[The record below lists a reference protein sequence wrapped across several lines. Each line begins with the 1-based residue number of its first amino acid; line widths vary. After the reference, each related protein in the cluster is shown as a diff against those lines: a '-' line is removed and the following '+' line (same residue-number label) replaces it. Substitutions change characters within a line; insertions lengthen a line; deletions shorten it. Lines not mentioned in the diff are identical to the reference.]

1 MFFSRRSISIQAQ
14 SPSSGILWTVSFI
27 CPDFHWQSGL
37 AIRYH
42 LTLGNEMML
51 FPGGAPTQTLAFL
64 PMVRNRYLD
73 RAQTALFA
81 VLLCVS
87 GVFAKSSTQIVVVPV
102 ANMYSGPSD
111 QSDVVSQAIY
121 GSNVTLLTARGEW
134 CRIQTTDHYRGW
146 IPSRQ
151 LRLVQSG
158 AGYATDGVIVRVYSL
173 FANLYR
179 EPDVTRHKPLITI
192 PFESHL
198 VVIPD
203 EGGAGAKTETSQETK
218 KATKAET
225 KKEAKKISHDGWL
238 QVRLPDKRS
247 AWIQSSD
254 VVTDLRPLSIPE
266 SIELAR
272 RFLGIPYLWGGTSS
286 FGFDCSGFTQMLMRV
301 RGINMPR
308 DADKQAA
315 WSGAVAVDRT
325 TLQPGDLLFF
335 GASARNITHT
345 GMYIGDGQFIHDST
359 NERPVVQIGR
369 IDDQPW
375 TQLLVACRR
384 VK

>member
-1 MFFSRRSISIQAQ
+1 M
-14 SPSSGILWTVSFI
+14 
-27 CPDFHWQSGL
+27 
-37 AIRYH
+37 
-42 LTLGNEMML
+42 
-51 FPGGAPTQTLAFL
+51 
-64 PMVRNRYLD
+64 PMDRNRYLD
-73 RAQTALFA
+73 RAKTMLFV
-81 VLLCVS
+81 VLLCIS

-102 ANMYSGPSD
+102 ANMYATPSD

-134 CRIQTTDHYRGW
+134 CRIQTADHYRGW
-146 IPSRQ
+146 VPSRQ

-158 AGYATDGVIVRVYSL
+158 SGYATDGVIVRVDSL

-179 EPDVTRHKPLITI
+179 EPDVTRHKPVITI
-192 PFESHL
+192 PFESRL

-203 EGGAGAKTETSQETK
+203 ESSTDPKTETKRKTK
-218 KATKAET
+218 E
-225 KKEAKKISHDGWL
+225 EAKKISHDGWL

-254 VVTDLRPLSIPE
+254 VVSDLKPLSISE

-301 RGINMPR
+301 RGVNMPR

-315 WSGAVAVDRT
+315 WSGVVAVDRA

-335 GASARNITHT
+335 GSSPSKIDHT
-345 GMYIGDGQFIHDST
+345 GMYIGDGQFIHDAT
-359 NERPVVQIGR
+359 NGRPVVQISR
-369 IDDQPW
+369 VDDQPW

-384 VK
+384 AK